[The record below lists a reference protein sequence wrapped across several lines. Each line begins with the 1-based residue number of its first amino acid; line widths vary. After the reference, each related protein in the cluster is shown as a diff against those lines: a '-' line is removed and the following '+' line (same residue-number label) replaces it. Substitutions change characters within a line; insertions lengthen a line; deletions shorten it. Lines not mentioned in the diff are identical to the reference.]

1 VRWLGEQVLWLR
13 TVSFKSRLL
22 DVVRPYSCDLLYS
35 LLLLCESTYIA
46 FDYIKAQMQTELGKA
61 KYKNG
66 LDVLSQTLSTD
77 PLLLYKGVGI
87 QIMGVSPKN
96 GIRLGV
102 NDVIRGGFMG
112 YCGYFPLWGEVVA
125 GCLAGACQVYND
137 WMEYTTLVVCVCAYV
152 TFISH
157 SFLSICTGH
166 YCQSTRSHQSGF
178 ANQ

>member
-1 VRWLGEQVLWLR
+1 
-13 TVSFKSRLL
+13 
-22 DVVRPYSCDLLYS
+22 
-35 LLLLCESTYIA
+35 
-46 FDYIKAQMQTELGKA
+46 MQTELGKT

-102 NDVIRGGFMG
+102 NDVIRGCFMG

-125 GCLAGACQVYND
+125 GCLAGACQVCND
-137 WMEYTTLVVCVCAYV
+137 WME
-152 TFISH
+152 
-157 SFLSICTGH
+157 
-166 YCQSTRSHQSGF
+166 
-178 ANQ
+178 